1 MKKLLLISLLFSK
14 SVLFSQTVLNS
25 LPLSLNNLE
34 KTQILNI
41 EDKETKDIYAF
52 AWDNQNINIL
62 KYNKSLFLT
71 NQFTDLI
78 KKEANRNLMG
88 ATISAGQKPTLYWI
102 SGNNKNILIT
112 TYNLDCKTSESLNFD
127 FPKNHNYIISSFQ
140 ENNALYILAKEKEYE
155 HLLLYKF
162 ENQKCEIKMLDFSP
176 FTFKNKENVNI
187 SFNALIQYFPI
198 KKIEPDILN
207 SLDLTSSICKM
218 YVLENRII
226 LTFDDRVQR
235 TQVFEVNLNTGIM
248 KERTFDS
255 PASKNPLATANSFY
269 NNKKLFQIAANED
282 ELLFE
287 VKDFDSKNIIKKYS
301 FSKNDSIPFKNSPF
315 FVQINNKKPK
325 QLKNTAKFLK
335 DLEGLTA
342 GISIIKNKQNTFVT
356 FSGFGESQDYYFKAD
371 SPDQFGLREYYS
383 LTKMVYFDA
392 TLNENLDF
400 ISDKQSQPL
409 ASENLFYY
417 LNFNKTINLYDALE
431 LKNYY
436 ILSYYDDA
444 SKQFIMRKFTDGFMM
459 GDNRN
464 SIINKSIFFNP
475 ATFGKINSH

>member
-1 MKKLLLISLLFSK
+1 
-14 SVLFSQTVLNS
+14 
-25 LPLSLNNLE
+25 
-34 KTQILNI
+34 
-41 EDKETKDIYAF
+41 
-52 AWDNQNINIL
+52 
-62 KYNKSLFLT
+62 
-71 NQFTDLI
+71 
-78 KKEANRNLMG
+78 
-88 ATISAGQKPTLYWI
+88 
-102 SGNNKNILIT
+102 
-112 TYNLDCKTSESLNFD
+112 
-127 FPKNHNYIISSFQ
+127 
-140 ENNALYILAKEKEYE
+140 
-155 HLLLYKF
+155 
-162 ENQKCEIKMLDFSP
+162 MLDFSP

-198 KKIEPDILN
+198 KKIESDILN
-207 SLDLTSSICKM
+207 SLDLISSICKM

-269 NNKKLFQIAANED
+269 NDKKLFQIAANED

-356 FSGFGESQDYYFKAD
+356 FSGFGESHDYYFKAD

-417 LNFNKTINLYDALE
+417 LNFNKSINLYDALE

-464 SIINKSIFFNP
+464 SIINKSIFSNP